1 MNEPL
6 QNELVEL
13 CMLLILQEK
22 PVSGLEMIL
31 ELDKHMGLENVVNE
45 HCFSD
50 LREKGYGSLIFE
62 KVDGERRGM
71 YHMTQKGADRLSD
84 VLALGESATLL
95 CRLLSDEV

>member
-31 ELDKHMGLENVVNE
+31 ELDKHMGLENVLNE

-62 KVDGERRGM
+62 KVDGERRG
-71 YHMTQKGADRLSD
+71 HVSHDAKRSRPFVGRFGARGISNA
-84 VLALGESATLL
+84 VMSIA
-95 CRLLSDEV
+95 V